1 MVVGGATYTAV
12 FSANT
17 YDAIFDANNGKWS
30 DGATTKTVPTVF
42 DTAIV
47 APAEEPTREGYI
59 FAGWDPTVGSMTTE
73 GITFK
78 AVWNQNLDYCRV
90 QNVERITA
98 NVYGP
103 MRAHYAI
110 TVQGSPVKLQVVH
123 NVDNG
128 LTWTYDREDVRV
140 AGDLV
145 ATGLV
150 DIKAY
155 NAANEEVAFNSPE
168 TAYEKWT
175 ICTLLIE
182 GEYKVR
188 AKVDYTSASW
198 ESLDFAY
205 DYVCAY
211 DPAPE
216 RPDMVVSAAI
226 DKATVTRGETAVI
239 TVVTDSTVNRLRFT
253 KENIDGTMSIVSYAP
268 TGSTAVTVTN
278 NDDGTLTWAI
288 TMRFTYSA
296 TDLQQIQNWTVWYR
310 AVDDIGWTQ
319 TDKALEVKVT
329 RYAENPAPTPGYDA
343 YSIISVSAPATGS
356 KTAYTDLVIV
366 TTSDVTKVRL
376 NNNNG
381 KTVTYLKTSN
391 NVNAVDNGDGTMTW
405 NIRYRFATV
414 GEQTW
419 GVQCR
424 GNAWSAVEDATSFTI
439 TIA

>member
-1 MVVGGATYTAV
+1 
-12 FSANT
+12 
-17 YDAIFDANNGKWS
+17 
-30 DGATTKTVPTVF
+30 
-42 DTAIV
+42 
-47 APAEEPTREGYI
+47 
-59 FAGWDPTVGSMTTE
+59 
-73 GITFK
+73 
-78 AVWNQNLDYCRV
+78 
-90 QNVERITA
+90 
-98 NVYGP
+98 
-103 MRAHYAI
+103 
-110 TVQGSPVKLQVVH
+110 
-123 NVDNG
+123 
-128 LTWTYDREDVRV
+128 
-140 AGDLV
+140 
-145 ATGLV
+145 
-150 DIKAY
+150 
-155 NAANEEVAFNSPE
+155 
-168 TAYEKWT
+168 
-175 ICTLLIE
+175 
-182 GEYKVR
+182 
-188 AKVDYTSASW
+188 
-198 ESLDFAY
+198 
-205 DYVCAY
+205 
-211 DPAPE
+211 
-216 RPDMVVSAAI
+216 
-226 DKATVTRGETAVI
+226 
-239 TVVTDSTVNRLRFT
+239 
-253 KENIDGTMSIVSYAP
+253 MSIVSYAP